1 MDSGFGRK
9 GVRVRGQ
16 ANHEVVSGERIME
29 RQKLL
34 FKPFPHL
41 PAPAKRAI
49 VELRA
54 HNLAKRGPKKVK
66 NNCISEKGPSYK
78 PFPHLSAP
86 EEEGI

>member
-1 MDSGFGRK
+1 MITKKKNKEGKKF
-9 GVRVRGQ
+9 
-16 ANHEVVSGERIME
+16 
-29 RQKLL
+29 L

-41 PAPAKRAI
+41 PAPARRAI

-78 PFPHLSAP
+78 PSPHLSAP
-86 EEEGI
+86 EAEAI